1 MLEFEH
7 QNWGRIGFSYIFDD
21 STYWLF
27 QSCWNLFHLHFLSKR
42 LSPYIE
48 PREMH
53 VFIER
58 EKLHIGIGKH
68 VLPNKFEINPDSS
81 SSKSLLPIDNI
92 YPLDSQVEDSPN

>member
-1 MLEFEH
+1 MT
-7 QNWGRIGFSYIFDD
+7 QPIGLFNLAGIYFTCIFKVNV
-21 STYWLF
+21 
-27 QSCWNLFHLHFLSKR
+27 CHH
-42 LSPYIE
+42 IE

-68 VLPNKFEINPDSS
+68 VVPNKFEINPDSS

-92 YPLDSQVEDSPN
+92 YPLVSQVEDSPN